1 MLTKFPSYYI
11 MAASTEI
18 GKTVFAT
25 GISMASVREGLKL
38 LYVKPVQTGFP
49 LDSDSSFVKNYNPS
63 DLVITKTIFSMSNP
77 ISPHRALPLNM
88 FAEEKQSSEH
98 FLDNKMLSI
107 IEEEIT
113 SNDAQFVL
121 IEGSGGVAS
130 PTLQGQLQ
138 CDVFREFRLPVVF
151 IADSRLGGISS
162 SISSIAFIESRGFE
176 VACVLLFEGKDENS
190 IFIQNY
196 YKDKFPVISFQNIP
210 EGKVDNVVSRPLDF
224 WYKENEEKFTEV
236 FQHLTSYHVSKIE
249 IIDEYIEVAKE
260 NIWWPFTQHG
270 LQGEARVIDSAF
282 KDNINFVDIKNQR
295 GQNIL
300 TKKSYDA
307 SASWWTQSIGHAS
320 TRLSHAAAVAAGRY
334 GHVMFPG
341 NIHEPVVKLT
351 QILLASVGKG
361 WAQRVFF
368 SDNGST
374 AVEVALKI
382 AFRKALGVPAEDKM
396 KSKSEVYILGLK
408 DSYHGDTH
416 AAMDATNPN
425 SFKNNDYWYQPKGY
439 WLDYPAIY
447 LKDKKYIVSLPEC
460 FEINNEK
467 DLNVASIFLEN
478 RLDSE
483 LANCYYNYIQKHMIV
498 LENANYHIG
507 ALLIE
512 PVVQGAGGM
521 KFIDPLFQKILII
534 ECRKRKIPIIFDEVF
549 TGFWRLGKTSAA
561 HLLNEKPDIACYAK
575 LLTGGLV
582 PMAVTLAKE
591 DFFQCFVGDSLSSAL
606 LHGHSYT
613 ANPVG
618 CAVAVE
624 AIEETQ
630 ESKNFI
636 KESNSLSIVWDE
648 EIIGELSCLPNIQ
661 RVFSLGS
668 IFACELKDERSGYTS
683 VRANE
688 IVNALKNMSLEVRPL
703 GNVIYILAGFNTP
716 PEKLKLILK
725 NVYQL
730 VANDALNLAAYS
742 AKGSE

>member
-1 MLTKFPSYYI
+1 MLTKFPSYYV
-11 MAASTEI
+11 MAANTEI
-18 GKTVFAT
+18 GKTIFST
-25 GISMASVREGLKL
+25 GISMVAVREGLKL

-88 FAEEKQSSEH
+88 FSDEKQKTEH
-98 FLDNKMLSI
+98 FLDKKMLTI
-107 IEEEIT
+107 IENEIT
-113 SNDAQFVL
+113 SNNAQFVL

-138 CDVFREFRLPVVF
+138 CDVFRELRLPVIF

-210 EGKVDNVVSRPLDF
+210 DVNLIKTDNVVNRSLDS
-224 WYKENEEKFTEV
+224 WYKTNEEKFSEV

-270 LQGEARVIDSAF
+270 TQADARVIDSAF
-282 KDNINFVDIKNQR
+282 QDNITFVDISNQR
-295 GQNIL
+295 SQNIL
-300 TKKSYDA
+300 TKEFYDA
-307 SASWWTQSIGHAS
+307 SASWWTQGVGHGS
-320 TRLSHAAAVAAGRY
+320 SRLSHAAAIAAGRY

-351 QILLASVGKG
+351 QKLLCSVGKG

-368 SDNGST
+368 SDCGST
-374 AVEVALKI
+374 SVEVALKI
-382 AFRKALGVPAEDKM
+382 AFRKSFGIPDA
-396 KSKSEVYILGLK
+396 SKGILKNEVYILGLK

-416 AAMDATNPN
+416 AAMDSTNPN
-425 SFKNNDYWYQPKGY
+425 SFKSNDHWYRPKGY
-439 WLDYPAIY
+439 WLEYPSVY
-447 LKDKKYIVSLPEC
+447 LKDKKYVVSLPKC
-460 FEINNEK
+460 FEAGNKI
-467 DLNVASIFLEN
+467 DLNVNNIQSIFTEN

-483 LANCYYNYIQKHMIV
+483 IAHCYINYIQKNMIII
-498 LENANYHIG
+498 ENANFHIG

-512 PVVQGAGGM
+512 PVIQGVAGM
-521 KFIDPLFQKILII
+521 KFIDPLFQKLLII

-549 TGFWRLGKTSAA
+549 TGFWRLGKVSAA
-561 HLLNEKPDIACYAK
+561 LLLNEKPDIACYAK
-575 LLTGGLV
+575 LLTGGLL
-582 PMAVTLAKE
+582 PMAVTLTNE
-591 DFFQCFVGDSLSSAL
+591 DCFQCFIGDSLSSAL

-618 CAVAVE
+618 CSVAVE

-630 ESKNFI
+630 ESKNFN
-636 KESNSLSIVWDE
+636 KESNSLSIVWNE
-648 EIIGELSCLPNIQ
+648 ELICEISCLPNIE
-661 RVFSLGS
+661 RVFALGS
-668 IFACELKDERSGYTS
+668 IFAFELKDEMPDYVSIRSK
-683 VRANE
+683 N
-688 IVNALKNMSLEVRPL
+688 IVNDLKSMSLEVRPL
-703 GNVIYILAGFNTP
+703 GSVIYVLAGFNTP
-716 PEKLKLILK
+716 PEKLNSILK
-725 NVYQL
+725 IVYQL
-730 VANDALNLAAYS
+730 LENES
-742 AKGSE
+742 

>member
-1 MLTKFPSYYI
+1 MLTKFPSYYV
-11 MAASTEI
+11 MAANTEI
-18 GKTVFAT
+18 GKTVFST

-38 LYVKPVQTGFP
+38 LYIKPVQTGFP

-63 DLVITKTIFSMSNP
+63 DFVLTKTIFSMSNP

-88 FAEEKQSSEH
+88 FSDEKHHSEH
-98 FLDNKMLSI
+98 FLDKKMLSI

-113 SNDAQFVL
+113 SNNAQFVL

-138 CDVFREFRLPVVF
+138 CDVFRELRLPVIF

-176 VACVLLFEGKDENS
+176 VACVLLFEGKDENF
-190 IFIQNY
+190 IFMQNY
-196 YKDKFPVISFQNIP
+196 FKDKFPVISFPNIP
-210 EGKVDNVVSRPLDF
+210 DNKVTKTDNVVNRPLDF
-224 WYKENEEKFTEV
+224 WYKENEEKFSEV

-270 LQGEARVIDSAF
+270 SQAEACVIDSAF
-282 KDNINFVDIKNQR
+282 QDNITFVDIKNQR

-300 TKKSYDA
+300 TRKSYDA
-307 SASWWTQSIGHAS
+307 SASWWTQGVGHAS
-320 TRLSHAAAVAAGRY
+320 ARLSHAAATAAGRY

-351 QILLASVGKG
+351 QKLLNSVGKG

-382 AFRKALGVPAEDKM
+382 AFRKSFGVPGEGKI
-396 KSKSEVYILGLK
+396 KSKGTAYVLGLK

-416 AAMDATNPN
+416 AAMDSTSPN
-425 SFKNNDYWYQPKGY
+425 SFKSNDHWYQPRGY
-439 WLDYPAIY
+439 WLDYPTVY
-447 LKDKKYIVSLPEC
+447 LKDKKYFVSLPEI
-460 FEINNEK
+460 FESDDKK
-467 DLNVASIFLEN
+467 DLGIDSIQSIFSDK
-478 RLDSE
+478 RIGSE
-483 LANCYYNYIQKHMIV
+483 LADCYLNYIQKQMVI
-498 LENANYHIG
+498 LENAQFHIG

-512 PVVQGAGGM
+512 PVIQGVGGM
-521 KFIDPLFQKILII
+521 KFIDPLFQKLLII

-549 TGFWRLGKTSAA
+549 TGFWRLGKVSAS
-561 HLLNEKPDIACYAK
+561 LFLGEKPDIACYAK
-575 LLTGGLV
+575 LLTGGLL
-582 PMAVTLAKE
+582 PMAVTLTKE
-591 DFFQCFVGDSLSSAL
+591 DCFQCFIGDSLSFAL

-618 CAVAVE
+618 CSVAVE
-624 AIEETQ
+624 AIEEAQ
-630 ESKNFI
+630 ESKNFN
-636 KESNSLSIVWDE
+636 KESNSLSIVWNE
-648 EIIGELSCLPNIQ
+648 KIISELSCLPNIK

-668 IFACELKDERSGYTS
+668 IFAFELKDENSDYVS
-683 VRANE
+683 VRSKN
-688 IVNALKNMSLEVRPL
+688 IVNGLKSMSLEVRPL

-716 PEKLKLILK
+716 PDKLKSILK
-725 NVYQL
+725 VVYQL
-730 VANDALNLAAYS
+730 VKNDM
-742 AKGSE
+742 

>member
-1 MLTKFPSYYI
+1 MLTKFPSYYV
-11 MAASTEI
+11 MAANTEI

-88 FAEEKQSSEH
+88 FSEEKQSSEH
-98 FLDNKMLSI
+98 ILDKKMLSI

-113 SNDAQFVL
+113 SNNAQFVL

-138 CDVFREFRLPVVF
+138 CDVFRELRLPVIF

-162 SISSIAFIESRGFE
+162 SISSIAFVESRGFE
-176 VACVLLFEGKDENS
+176 IACVLLFDGKDENS
-190 IFIQNY
+190 IFLQNY
-196 YKDKFPVISFQNIP
+196 YKDKFPVISFPNIP
-210 EGKVDNVVSRPLDF
+210 DYKVTKTDNVINRPLDF
-224 WYKENEEKFTEV
+224 WYKESEEKFSGV

-270 LQGEARVIDSAF
+270 LQADARVIDSAF
-282 KDNINFVDIKNQR
+282 QDNITFVDIKNQR

-300 TKKSYDA
+300 TNKSYDA
-307 SASWWTQSIGHAS
+307 SASWWTQGIGHAS
-320 TRLSHAAAVAAGRY
+320 ARLSHAAATAAGRY

-351 QILLASVGKG
+351 QKLLNTVGKG

-382 AFRKALGVPAEDKM
+382 AFRKSFGVPKE
-396 KSKSEVYILGLK
+396 SKINQNIMVYVLGLK

-416 AAMDATNPN
+416 AAMDSTNPN
-425 SFKNNDYWYQPKGY
+425 SFKYNDHWYQPRGY
-439 WLDYPAIY
+439 WLDYPTVYI
-447 LKDKKYIVSLPEC
+447 KDKKYFVSLPEI
-460 FEINNEK
+460 FETENKK
-467 DLNVASIFLEN
+467 DLGIDSIQSIFSDKRIE
-478 RLDSE
+478 SE
-483 LANCYYNYIQKHMIV
+483 LADCYLSYIQKQMVI
-498 LENANYHIG
+498 LENAKFHIG
-507 ALLIE
+507 ALLLE
-512 PVVQGAGGM
+512 PVIQGVGGM
-521 KFIDPLFQKILII
+521 KFIDPLFQKLLVI

-549 TGFWRLGKTSAA
+549 TGFWRLGKISAS
-561 HLLNEKPDIACYAK
+561 LLLGEKPDIACYAK
-575 LLTGGLV
+575 LLTGGLL
-582 PMAVTLAKE
+582 PMAVTLANE
-591 DFFQCFVGDSLSSAL
+591 DCFQCFVGDSLSSAL

-618 CAVAVE
+618 CSVAVE

-630 ESKNFI
+630 DSKNFN
-636 KESNSLSIVWDE
+636 KESNSLAIVWDQN
-648 EIIGELSCLPNIQ
+648 IIDDLSCLPNIE
-661 RVFSLGS
+661 RVFTLGS
-668 IFACELKDERSGYTS
+668 IFAFELKDERSDYTS
-683 VRANE
+683 IRSRE
-688 IVNALKNMSLEVRPL
+688 IVVEMKKLSIDVRPL

-716 PEKLKLILK
+716 PEKLKGILK

-730 VANDALNLAAYS
+730 LKDE
-742 AKGSE
+742 G